1 MELILKKGKKKTKY
15 TIPTQWNELTL
26 GRYMRLMKVLK
37 SDEKIHEIEKIV
49 RILNCLTD
57 VPKRQFYGLDMPS
70 INKLSD
76 HLSKFLNTEAEQTLT
91 TFINVNDIEYGFH
104 PKLVDMTLGEFVDL
118 ETYMKD
124 INENLHLIMSVL
136 YRPVI
141 AKEEDGTYAIEDYEP
156 NEEVA
161 NLFKKELTLKEFN
174 GASVFFY
181 DLERELSIHSLK
193 SLIKKKKMRNQTK
206 EVVK

>member
-1 MELILKKGKKKTKY
+1 M
-15 TIPTQWNELTL
+15 
-26 GRYMRLMKVLK
+26 
-37 SDEKIHEIEKIV
+37 
-49 RILNCLTD
+49 
-57 VPKRQFYGLDMPS
+57 S